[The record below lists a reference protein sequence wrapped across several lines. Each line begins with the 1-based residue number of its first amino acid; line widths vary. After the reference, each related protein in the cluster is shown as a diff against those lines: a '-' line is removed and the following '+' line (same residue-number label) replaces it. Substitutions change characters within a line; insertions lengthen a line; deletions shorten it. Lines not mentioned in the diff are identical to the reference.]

1 MRGLACF
8 LSVAASLLAVP
19 AAAQDHSA
27 HQHHAPPAAAPQEP
41 PVDPHAGHVM
51 PAASADPHAGHGPQ
65 AASAGNALPPAPPR
79 DHSADAIHDPARMAR
94 SREDLRKENGEI
106 TAYAVLFDLAE
117 YQARAGGDGYR
128 WDSEAWFGGDTRRLV
143 LRSEGE
149 GTFGEPIEELELQA
163 LYSLALDPFWDLKMG
178 LRHDVV
184 PNPSRTHAVI
194 GIEGDAPYW
203 LDVEAQ
209 LFLSDQGEVTARLEA
224 SYDLRIT
231 QRLVLRPS
239 AEFDVSA
246 QDMPDIGVG
255 QGVSAVEAGL
265 RLRYEVV
272 PEFAPYV
279 GFEWN
284 RKLGQ
289 TARYARTAGEDAG
302 GSQFVAG
309 VRFWF

>member
-1 MRGLACF
+1 MRTFALF
-8 LSVAASLLAVP
+8 LTVSVSLLAVP

-27 HQHHAPPAAAPQEP
+27 QHHSPPAAPPQERP
-41 PVDPHAGHVM
+41 ADPHAGHVM

-65 AASAGNALPPAPPR
+65 AAPAGNAPPPAPPR
-79 DHSADAIHDPARMAR
+79 DHAADAIHDPARMAR
-94 SREDLRKENGEI
+94 SREDLRIENGDFS
-106 TAYAVLFDLAE
+106 AAAVVFDLAE
-117 YQARAGGDGYR
+117 YQVREGGDGYR
-128 WDSEAWFGGDTRRLV
+128 WQNEAWLGGDIGRLV

-149 GTFGEPIEELELQA
+149 GTFGEPIEALELQA
-163 LYSLALDPFWDLKMG
+163 LYSHALDPFWDIKVG

-224 SYDLRIT
+224 SHDLRIT
-231 QRLVLRPS
+231 QRLILRPS
-239 AEFDVSA
+239 AELDIAA

-255 QGVSAVEAGL
+255 QGVSMVEAGL

-272 PEFAPYV
+272 PEFAPYL
-279 GFEWN
+279 GFEWH
-284 RKLGQ
+284 RKLGR
-289 TARYARTAGEDAG
+289 TAAYARAEGEAS
-302 GSQFVAG
+302 GSSQLVAG

>member
-1 MRGLACF
+1 MF
-8 LSVAASLLAVP
+8 LTVSVSLLAAPV
-19 AAAQDHSA
+19 AAQDHSA
-27 HQHHAPPAAAPQEP
+27 HHHSPPAAPPQEP
-41 PVDPHAGHVM
+41 PADPHAGHVM
-51 PAASADPHAGHGPQ
+51 PAASADPDAGHGPQ
-65 AASAGNALPPAPPR
+65 AAPAGNAPPPAPPR
-79 DHSADAIHDPARMAR
+79 DHAADAIHDPARMAR
-94 SREDLRKENGEI
+94 SREDLRTENGDFS
-106 TAYAVLFDLAE
+106 ARAVVFDLAE
-117 YQARAGGDGYR
+117 YQAREGGDGYR
-128 WDSEAWFGGDTRRLV
+128 WQNEAWLGGDIGQLV

-149 GTFGEPIEELELQA
+149 GTFGEPIEALELQA
-163 LYSLALDPFWDLKMG
+163 LYSHALDPFWDVKVG

-224 SYDLRIT
+224 SHDLRIT
-231 QRLVLRPS
+231 QRLILRPS
-239 AEFDVSA
+239 AELDISA

-255 QGVSAVEAGL
+255 QGVSMVEAGL

-272 PEFAPYV
+272 PEFAPYL

-289 TARYARTAGEDAG
+289 TAAYARAEGEAS
-302 GSQFVAG
+302 GSSQLVAG